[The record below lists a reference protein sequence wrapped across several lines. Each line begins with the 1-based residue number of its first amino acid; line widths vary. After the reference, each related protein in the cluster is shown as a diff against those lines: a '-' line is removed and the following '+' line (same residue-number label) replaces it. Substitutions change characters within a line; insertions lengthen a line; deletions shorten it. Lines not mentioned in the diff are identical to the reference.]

1 MANQFYKQI
10 LRILAVAFLLSWQP
24 ARADNGWEWSITPYL
39 WGSDIDFDAEVNE
52 RQLGGSV
59 AFSDLV
65 DKLDMALQLHIEG
78 HSTNAWG
85 VFGDVT
91 YISISDD
98 SALPSGAQL
107 DTKADVTIF
116 ELGGIYT
123 AMDGVDLLFGIR
135 NMGLDTEIGVRPPG
149 ITVSGDPGFT
159 DGLLGVRF
167 TGELSDRWDY
177 LLRLDGSAGDS
188 EGTLNA
194 VAGFGY
200 SFGNKGNKRF
210 LFGYRHMQIETK
222 REGNSDL
229 QVELTMSGPIAGF
242 EFRF

>member
-1 MANQFYKQI
+1 MV
-10 LRILAVAFLLSWQP
+10 LRSDP
-24 ARADNGWEWSITPYL
+24 SS
-39 WGSDIDFDAEVNE
+39 GSP
-52 RQLGGSV
+52 
-59 AFSDLV
+59 FSYC
-65 DKLDMALQLHIEG
+65 
-78 HSTNAWG
+78 
-85 VFGDVT
+85 F
-91 YISISDD
+91 
-98 SALPSGAQL
+98 LPSL
-107 DTKADVTIF
+107 STSSLIFPKLKTIF
-116 ELGGIYT
+116 
-123 AMDGVDLLFGIR
+123 
-135 NMGLDTEIGVRPPG
+135 P